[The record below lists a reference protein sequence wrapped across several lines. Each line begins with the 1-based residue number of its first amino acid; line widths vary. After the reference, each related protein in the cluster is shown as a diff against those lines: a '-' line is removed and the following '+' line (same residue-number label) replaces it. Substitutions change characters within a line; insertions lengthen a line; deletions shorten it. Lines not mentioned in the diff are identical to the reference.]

1 MKFLLFSLVTLLHV
15 IPSKLQACGKFSF
28 NTGLVV
34 NGDEVKRGEFPFL
47 VALLKLKTQKFFCG
61 ASLITQKHALTG
73 ETGFFSNK
81 FVEKMSNYFQLPIAF
96 IRKMLIVPLRRKT
109 LLLC

>member
-1 MKFLLFSLVTLLHV
+1 MKFLLFSLLTLLHV

-61 ASLITQKHALTG
+61 ANLITQKHALTG

-81 FVEKMSNYFQLPIAF
+81 FVEKLTHYF
-96 IRKMLIVPLRRKT
+96 
-109 LLLC
+109 